1 MFFSRLEAIA
11 TYLRE
16 SILLGEAVPEDG
28 ADGGQQDHE
37 TKHPAGY
44 SGIRISIL
52 LSLPVFKDGLITYLI
67 TNIHT
72 HIHTVQII
80 IKDLCHN
87 DSYAYLFIRKINN
100 ES

>member
-44 SGIRISIL
+44 SGMRISIL

-67 TNIHT
+67 INT
-72 HIHTVQII
+72 HIHTVPII